1 VPSSKLPFLT
11 KLTRTTRG
19 LTLFTKPTYRS
30 TQNKAFSMAWRS
42 SGTTNESLIA
52 NLERNKLIETD
63 RVKQAM
69 LKVSTIKY

>member
-1 VPSSKLPFLT
+1 
-11 KLTRTTRG
+11 
-19 LTLFTKPTYRS
+19 
-30 TQNKAFSMAWRS
+30 MAWRS